1 MDAKAD
7 TEDHR
12 ASAVRRVVH
21 QRGSLVHLD
30 EWVAPDVA
38 DDRGFLRAGKVL
50 EWMDVVGVVAATR
63 HCRMPVVTASVD
75 GMVLRDPIRV
85 GEHVT
90 MSAAVGHT
98 SERSMGVSVSMTL
111 ARPDADEGRLVL
123 TAFMSFVAMADDGT
137 PATVPQLVP
146 ETPAEV
152 TRFREG
158 SLRREFRKKLEAGG
172 DPLPL
177 PPAGAPADRETKLYV
192 AEVLK
197 AFPRAVRFPWDRAQR
212 QSARGRGGSYVHTIE
227 PVRSGKLNFHGTL
240 YGGTL
245 MRWIETNASLS
256 ARAYLSGE
264 PVRLAGLHGLTFLR
278 SIRPNRFVHI
288 QSVVVHTAPAAVTV
302 LVSVQAEN
310 PLDGEHEDTLRA
322 FFTYAP
328 VEPGRSAAPVV
339 CDTDE
344 ERAVFEEVERRLAL
358 QRILDAP
365 GLAS

>member
-7 TEDHR
+7 SEDHR

-98 SERSMGVSVSMTL
+98 SERSMGVSVWMTI
-111 ARPDADEGRLVL
+111 ARPDAEESRLVL
-123 TAFMSFVAMADDGT
+123 TAFMSFVALGDDGT
-137 PATVPQLVP
+137 PSTVPQLVP
-146 ETPAEV
+146 ETPAEM

-158 SLRREFRKKLEAGG
+158 SLRREFRQKLEAGG

-177 PPAGAPADRETKLYV
+177 PPPEAPSDRETSL
-192 AEVLK
+192 VLK
-197 AFPRAVRFPWDRAQR
+197 ALPRGVRFPWDRAQR

-256 ARAYLSGE
+256 ARAYMGGAA
-264 PVRLAGLHGLTFLR
+264 VRLAGLHGLTFLR
-278 SIRPNRFVHI
+278 AIRPNRFVHI
-288 QSVVVHTAPAAVTV
+288 QSVVVHTGPGAVTV

-328 VEPGRSAAPVV
+328 AEGSRSPAPVV
-339 CDTDE
+339 CDTDD
-344 ERAVFEEVERRLAL
+344 ERTVFEEVERRLAL
-358 QRILDAP
+358 QRMLEAP